1 MKSTWRQTTFA
12 TCAPSLYPHL
22 QQDRCVPVRAELVAG
37 WAEEVGRPEK
47 SDSPDCPDPGALT
60 SGGQGEPALHPGGLP
75 CHQTAEQRVI
85 HTVGSGGEQRETAV
99 APWRILLFGR
109 PSPRFCPPFS
119 TPPTPSASFTQ
130 WRHDNGPFSLG
141 GGMEVEGWG
150 AEYLRFP
157 LVGCHLFS
165 PQLFYLGRVCD
176 LVAELVERATE
187 GGAAGAG
194 PLRAAGFTHGRGGA
208 PPPRTPGPPV
218 LPHTPSPLP
227 CPQHGVSLLSWDD
240 FASAPFKPSL
250 GPFDC
255 FHCFS
260 RGDYLLC
267 SLPPAA

>member
-1 MKSTWRQTTFA
+1 MGSRGKQL
-12 TCAPSLYPHL
+12 SLRGESCSSEDLHL
-22 QQDRCVPVRAELVAG
+22 ASVPL
-37 WAEEVGRPEK
+37 
-47 SDSPDCPDPGALT
+47 S
-60 SGGQGEPALHPGGLP
+60 LP
-75 CHQTAEQRVI
+75 
-85 HTVGSGGEQRETAV
+85 
-99 APWRILLFGR
+99 
-109 PSPRFCPPFS
+109 PP
-119 TPPTPSASFTQ
+119 PSASFTQ

-141 GGMEVEGWG
+141 GGMEVEGRG

-165 PQLFYLGRVCD
+165 PQPFYLGRVCD

-218 LPHTPSPLP
+218 LPDTSSPLP

-255 FHCFS
+255 FHCLS
-260 RGDYLLC
+260 RGYYLLC